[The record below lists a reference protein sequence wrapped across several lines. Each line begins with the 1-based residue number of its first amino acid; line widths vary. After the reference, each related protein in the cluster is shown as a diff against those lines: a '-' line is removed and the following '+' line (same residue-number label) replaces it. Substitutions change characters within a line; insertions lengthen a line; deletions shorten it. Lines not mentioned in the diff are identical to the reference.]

1 MSELMTQIL
10 NARAEERKIKTE
22 IKKVTGDKNRLEEEI
37 DYAER
42 NLQNQV
48 EELRDKYVE
57 EKHEEIK
64 EKYEPRK
71 EELEEEIQKLESNLD
86 SKDVED
92 TEELVQARE
101 TKEYLNT
108 AAIVVNR
115 YYEELKKISSPYF
128 IDLAY
133 NEKSMKL
140 GAFKK
145 AFSSLPKRVRDLEHL
160 RTDLTQP
167 FRFVETQTEKRN
179 ANFGS
184 YFTGSVMSWWVAAC
198 TPLAIIKSVKRAKYL
213 HESAFLYHKLMHTLA
228 SLSKKTDEEIA
239 QIFSSLLQLKG
250 QKLLEEL
257 EEKRQELESLEF
269 DLQEELRSVEFDESS
284 FLRTENMKIA
294 NNRVKLQSLTDQLE
308 RLEYT
313 LEDILALLEK
323 LTGERTDSLEI
334 ERDTY
339 LRAREDREV
348 VLPFK
353 LLYDWTPDSNAF
365 FELKHG
371 LYLFSDRSTVADFLQ
386 MMVFQLRNI
395 MEWGSIQFKVLDL
408 LGAEF
413 MAPLM
418 LPNTGKAKAQDI
430 SIFSLR
436 EEREQLIEL
445 MHDLLVRRKL
455 QILQSVT
462 NLGDYNLI
470 QKAAGSSPTPY
481 QIIFIILDSALKPD
495 EKLVQ
500 LIHSGENL
508 GLLVFIFMKD
518 ELLTVQLAKS
528 IETYFN
534 SFAELSE
541 SGITSYEPEEYRMLL
556 EQKEADQKSRI

>member
-1 MSELMTQIL
+1 MTQIL

-115 YYEELKKISSPYF
+115 YYEELKKVSSPYF

-213 HESAFLYHKLMHTLA
+213 HESASLYHKLMHTLA